1 MEKVVRKS
9 FARLAEDFHVPEKC
23 ASIFAFDGSVQANF
37 KFRAQ
42 TKCVRPD
49 KAVTC
54 QQHTCKSMAICVCVC
69 VGVSV
74 SSTYTSWTRA
84 LKGARP
90 ALLPYTDIYI

>member
-23 ASIFAFDGSVQANF
+23 ASIFAEANF

-54 QQHTCKSMAICVCVC
+54 QQHTQEHGYVCVLLC
-69 VGVSV
+69 VLV
-74 SSTYTSWTRA
+74 
-84 LKGARP
+84 
-90 ALLPYTDIYI
+90 